1 MYDIIII
8 GGGAAGTNAAIVA
21 ARNKFKT
28 LLIDRGAEQSYL
40 ASLASVNDMPGF
52 EAFPSGAQV
61 LERMRK
67 HAEILGAEIKSASV
81 ASCSFV
87 DSVKRV
93 TTNEPATYEGRVVI
107 LATGNQPQQESS
119 NYAGEKELRG
129 KGVSHD
135 AIADAPYARNAQVA
149 LLGKNA
155 AAAESALHLVRY
167 AEKVSWIIPASKL
180 DIPLELISEV
190 EKNKKIELLYSS
202 SLKQINGQNEVSSV
216 TVLSAGQDKTLH
228 VRYVFLPHQQHRP
241 ITDYLNGT
249 NIQKGERGEIMV
261 SHTLETGIQGVFAA
275 GNILCDRPQLNI
287 VSAAQG
293 AIAANFSEKYLR

>member
-8 GGGAAGTNAAIVA
+8 GGGAAGASAAIVA
-21 ARNKFKT
+21 SRNKFKT
-28 LLIDRGAEQSYL
+28 LLIDKGAEHSYL

-52 EAFPSGAQV
+52 ETFPSGAQV
-61 LERMRK
+61 LERMRH
-67 HAEILGAEIKSASV
+67 HAESLGAEIKTASV
-81 ASCSFV
+81 ASCSFA
-87 DSVKRV
+87 DGVKRV
-93 TTNEPATYEGRVVI
+93 TTNEPATYEGRVLI

-135 AIADAPYARNAQVA
+135 AIADAAYARNAQVA

-155 AAAESALHLVRY
+155 SAAESALHLARY
-167 AEKVSWIIPASKL
+167 ADKVFWIIPASKL
-180 DIPLELISEV
+180 DVSVELMNEV

-216 TVLSAGQDKTLH
+216 TILAAGQDKTLH
-228 VRYVFLPHQQHRP
+228 VRFVFLPHQQHRP
-241 ITDYLNGT
+241 LTDYLSGT
-249 NIQKGERGEIMV
+249 NIQKGPHGEIMV
-261 SHTLETGIQGVFAA
+261 SQTLETSVPGLFAA

-293 AIAANFSEKYLR
+293 AIAANFAEKYLK